1 VGRAPALLSPRRAG
15 AFLALLLVDWLY
27 YAFASDGPNLS
38 VWWDVAFF
46 GFVLLPAV
54 FALVLLALPL
64 HDARGLPLLALALG
78 AVAAVLA
85 EAGIQTG
92 SNFAK
97 LFAIVALAWW
107 FLLYFETAG
116 WVVLVACIIP
126 WVDAYSVWR
135 GPTGD
140 IVKHKPGLFEQLSIA
155 FTPLGEHGAAR
166 LGLPD
171 ILFFSLFLA
180 AAARFGL
187 RVSWTWVAL
196 VASFGGTI
204 ACAVAFQVDGL
215 PALPGVALGFL
226 LPNLDLLWRRR
237 SWRPNPK

>member
-1 VGRAPALLSPRRAG
+1 VGRAPALLSRRRAS
-15 AFLALLLVDWLY
+15 AFCALFLVDFLY
-27 YAFASDGPNLS
+27 YLFAPYGPNLP

-46 GFVLLPAV
+46 SFVLIPAV
-54 FALVLLALPL
+54 LGLVWLALPL
-64 HDARGLPLLALALG
+64 YAARGLPLLVG
-78 AVAAVLA
+78 GFAAA
-85 EAGIQTG
+85 AAIFGIASLDTA

-107 FLLYFETAG
+107 FLAFFENVG

-135 GPTGD
+135 GPTGH
-140 IVKHKPGLFEQLSIA
+140 IVKHQPGLFEQLSIA

-171 ILFFSLFLA
+171 ILFFALFLA
-180 AAARFGL
+180 AAARFRL
-187 RVSWTWVAL
+187 RVGWTWVAL
-196 VASFGGTI
+196 TASFGATI
-204 ACAVAFQVDGL
+204 AIAVQFQANGL
-215 PALPGVALGFL
+215 PALPGISLGFL

-237 SWRPNPK
+237 RPNPK